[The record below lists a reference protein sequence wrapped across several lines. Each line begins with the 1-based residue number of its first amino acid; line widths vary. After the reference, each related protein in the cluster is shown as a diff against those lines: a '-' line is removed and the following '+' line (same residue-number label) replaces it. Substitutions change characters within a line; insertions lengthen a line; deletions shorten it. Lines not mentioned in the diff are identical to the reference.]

1 MPNKKTR
8 LTESQIRDFKSG
20 RTTVSSPSGLGAHAR
35 ALLERMEAEKRRKLA
50 PNTTKSE
57 MDRWSKSDA
66 WLKQQQLKKSRQN
79 APKN

>member
-50 PNTTKSE
+50 PNTTKKE
-57 MDRWSKSDA
+57 MDRWNEYNKR
-66 WLKQQQLKKSRQN
+66 QMNQQLKRSRQN
-79 APKN
+79 APKY

>member
-35 ALLERMEAEKRRKLA
+35 DLLARMEAEKRRKFA
-50 PNTTKSE
+50 PNTTKRE
-57 MDRWSKSDA
+57 MDRWNKMHQQNI
-66 WLKQQQLKKSRQN
+66 KQEMSRAKKN
-79 APKN
+79 APKY